1 MRQILILTVVLLLV
15 PLAFFS
21 PLLGLIGY
29 IWIAYVRPHEWAY
42 MPGAQLSLAVALA
55 TLGGYICFEFMR
67 RSPQL
72 IPNGLI
78 LLLWAQLT
86 AATYLASSPDL
97 AQGKLIEFSK
107 TFLMALLLTAMVD
120 SEKRVRWL
128 LWGAIVSIGFLAFRS
143 NIGIILALGQT
154 RIYGP
159 GGAFEDNNDYALLLV
174 VAAPIT
180 YYAARAEKVYRLKL
194 LGYALS
200 VMMMVTIVFTLSR
213 GGFLGAL
220 AVAVMAAMRSRAR
233 WRSLLLVMVLMLGAL
248 WLAPSRVVER
258 VESIRTAYTMDESAR
273 MRLETWA
280 VCARIIAD
288 HPLFGV
294 GPRNILEV
302 YERYL
307 TTETVRVAHNAFL
320 QMAVDAGLPGLGFFL
335 GLFALSFYRLRRVR
349 KWWRERS
356 PDSPLIEYSQG
367 LEIALVGYLVA
378 ANFLSRHDLELV
390 YQVMALATSFHVM
403 TREAERAARLNE
415 MVKSIA

>member
-29 IWIAYVRPHEWAY
+29 IWVAYVRPHEWAY

-86 AATYLASSPDL
+86 AATYLASSPDM

-128 LWGAIVSIGFLAFRS
+128 LWGIMASIGFLAFRS
-143 NIGIILALGQT
+143 NFGIIQALGQT

-180 YYAARAEKVYRLKL
+180 YYAARAEKAYRLKL
-194 LGYALS
+194 AGYALAA
-200 VMMMVTIVFTLSR
+200 MMMVTIVFTLSR
-213 GGFLGAL
+213 GGFLGAV
-220 AVAVMAAMRSRAR
+220 AVAVAAAMKSRAK
-233 WRSLLLVMVLMLGAL
+233 WRGLALVVVMMLAAW

-258 VESIRTAYTMDESAR
+258 VESIRTAYAVDESAR
-273 MRLETWA
+273 MRLETWS
-280 VCARIIAD
+280 VCLRIIGD

-307 TTETVRVAHNAFL
+307 ATETVRVAHNSFL
-320 QMAVDAGLPGLGFFL
+320 QMAVDAGLPGLGLFL
-335 GLFALSFYRLRRVR
+335 GLLALSFYRLRKARA
-349 KWWRERS
+349 WWQARA
-356 PDSPLIEYSQG
+356 PDSPLIEYSHG
-367 LEIALVGYLVA
+367 LEIALIGYVVA
-378 ANFLSRHDLELV
+378 ANFLSRHDLELI
-390 YQVMALATSFHVM
+390 YQVMALATSFQVM
-403 TREAERAARLNE
+403 AREAARESALG
-415 MVKSIA
+415 VV